1 MPMSKSASVGSESA
15 GGKIVVKLFLCHS
28 LHAKHYLFY
37 RVDLI
42 NPIAGFLGSSNLIF
56 CGL

>member
-1 MPMSKSASVGSESA
+1 MSKSASVGSESA

>member
-1 MPMSKSASVGSESA
+1 M
-15 GGKIVVKLFLCHS
+15 VKLFLCHS